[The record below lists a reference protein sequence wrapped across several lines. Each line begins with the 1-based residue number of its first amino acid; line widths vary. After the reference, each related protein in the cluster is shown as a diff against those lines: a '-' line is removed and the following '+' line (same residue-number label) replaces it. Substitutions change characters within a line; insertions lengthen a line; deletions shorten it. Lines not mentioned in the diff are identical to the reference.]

1 VRNFIEVNKDSYIDS
16 STGVADME
24 KFEEELN
31 GFMAKTFVMWYGKA
45 NAGKAKISMQTISL
59 PKMNYEG
66 LRTTDKSLYGQYT
79 INPETAGMNHKEKE
93 LKIKI
98 LDMKEFVGKP
108 RSEAAKAV
116 VEKYGGLYHIP
127 GLEYEKYLL
136 ENPDKIPAELKDWN
150 WYYFIGSTFRDQ
162 DGDSNIPCGHWNG
175 SRLARYADWLDIKWY
190 RDDRVVL
197 LEK

>member
-79 INPETAGMNHKEKE
+79 INPETAGMNHKEKQP
-93 LKIKI
+93 KIKI
-98 LDMKEFVGKP
+98 VDMKEFVGRP
-108 RSEAAKAV
+108 RSEVAKAV
-116 VEKYGGLYHIP
+116 IEKYGAQYHIP

-136 ENPDKIPAELKDWN
+136 EKPSLCMDIELS
-150 WYYFIGSTFRDQ
+150 I
-162 DGDSNIPCGHWNG
+162 
-175 SRLARYADWLDIKWY
+175 
-190 RDDRVVL
+190 
-197 LEK
+197 